1 MWFKTS
7 TADNLQTD
15 PIVDRV
21 INKYHDRSQAGIK
34 KYGTMLTRDDL
45 STLDWLKHLQEELQD
60 ATLYIE
66 RLMIVRDSGM
76 DEYYQKAAEIVGKEI
91 DRLEPVYKFMKAL
104 NINME
109 SVFEITDNDGNP
121 KTVKVSDVFFNL

>member
-1 MWFKTS
+1 MWYKTS
-7 TADNLQTD
+7 TLDNRKTD

-21 INKYHDRSQAGIK
+21 INKYHERSQSGIK

-66 RLMIVRDSGM
+66 RLMIVRD
-76 DEYYQKAAEIVGKEI
+76 I
-91 DRLEPVYKFMKAL
+91 DRLDPVHKFMEAL
-104 NINME
+104 NINMDTI
-109 SVFEITDNDGNP
+109 FEIAGEDGNI
-121 KTVKVSDVFFNL
+121 KTLKISDVFKNL

>member
-1 MWFKTS
+1 MWFRTS

-21 INKYHDRSQAGIK
+21 INKYHERSQAGIK

-121 KTVKVSDVFFNL
+121 KNVRVSDVFFNL

>member
-1 MWFKTS
+1 MWFRTS
-7 TADNLQTD
+7 TADNIQTD

-21 INKYHDRSQAGIK
+21 INKFHERSQAGIK

-76 DEYYQKAAEIVGKEI
+76 DEYYQKAAEIVSKEI

-121 KTVKVSDVFFNL
+121 KTIKVSDVFFNI

>member
-1 MWFKTS
+1 MWYRTS

-21 INKYHDRSQAGIK
+21 INKFHDRSQAGIK

-66 RLMIVRDSGM
+66 RLMIVRES
-76 DEYYQKAAEIVGKEI
+76 
-91 DRLEPVYKFMKAL
+91 DRLEPVIKFMEAL
-104 NINME
+104 NITMD
-109 SVFEITDNDGNP
+109 SVFEIADNDGNR
-121 KTVKVSDVFFNL
+121 KNVMVSDVFTNL

>member
-1 MWFKTS
+1 MWFRTS
-7 TADNLQTD
+7 TADNIQTD

-21 INKYHDRSQAGIK
+21 INKFHERSQAGIK
-34 KYGTMLTRDDL
+34 KYGTMLNRDDL

-76 DEYYQKAAEIVGKEI
+76 DEYYQKAAEIVSKEI

-121 KTVKVSDVFFNL
+121 KTIKVSDVFFNI

>member
-1 MWFKTS
+1 MWYKTS
-7 TADNLQTD
+7 TADNIQTD

-21 INKYHDRSQAGIK
+21 INKYHERSQAGIK

-91 DRLEPVYKFMKAL
+91 DRLEPVYNFMKAL
-104 NINME
+104 NITMD

-121 KTVKVSDVFFNL
+121 KNVRVSDVFFNL

>member
-1 MWFKTS
+1 MWYRTS
-7 TADNLQTD
+7 TADNRQTD
-15 PIVDRV
+15 PIVDSV
-21 INKYHDRSQAGIK
+21 IKKYHERSQAGIK

-66 RLMIVRDSGM
+66 RLMIVREPSD
-76 DEYYQKAAEIVGKEI
+76 YYDKAAEIVGKEI
-91 DRLEPVYKFMKAL
+91 DRLEPVYNFMKAL
-104 NINME
+104 NLNME

-121 KTVKVSDVFFNL
+121 KTVKVSDVFFKL

>member
-1 MWFKTS
+1 MWYKTS
-7 TADNLQTD
+7 TLDNRKTD

-21 INKYHDRSQAGIK
+21 INKYHERSQSGIK

-66 RLMIVRDSGM
+66 RLMIVRES
-76 DEYYQKAAEIVGKEI
+76 
-91 DRLEPVYKFMKAL
+91 DRLEPVYNFMKAL
-104 NINME
+104 NITME
-109 SVFEITDNDGNP
+109 SVFEITGDDGNI
-121 KTVKVSDVFFNL
+121 KTVKISDVFTNL

>member
-1 MWFKTS
+1 MWFRTS
-7 TADNLQTD
+7 TADNIQTD

-21 INKYHDRSQAGIK
+21 INKFHERSQAGIK

-91 DRLEPVYKFMKAL
+91 DRLEPVYNFMKAL